1 MKHPAHLWFRH
12 VSLLCLCSLLNGLLG
27 CSGPRPILYP
37 NGHLKSV
44 GEEAAEKDIQDCRE
58 VAEKAGA
65 EEGSGAA
72 GRTAGS
78 AVIGAGAGA
87 AGGAVGGA
95 ISGSPGIGAAVG
107 AVSGFVWGLFSGLF
121 SWMFGSSTPNQ
132 AYVNVVNRCLSE
144 KGYEVSGWQ

>member
-1 MKHPAHLWFRH
+1 LRVARRLARLFRT
-12 VSLLCLCSLLNGLLG
+12 
-27 CSGPRPILYP
+27 GPKPILYP

-44 GEEAAEKDIQDCRE
+44 GQENADRDIQDCRE

-65 EEGSGAA
+65 EEGSGVVK
-72 GRTAGS
+72 RTAGS

-95 ISGSPGIGAAVG
+95 IAGDPGIGAAVG

-121 SWMFGSSTPNQ
+121 GWMFGSSTPNQ
-132 AYVNVVNRCLSE
+132 AYVNVVNRCLAE

>member
-1 MKHPAHLWFRH
+1 MTNAVHSQSRG
-12 VSLLCLCSLLNGLLG
+12 VSLLCVWLLLSGLPG
-27 CSGPRPILYP
+27 CSGPKPILYP

-44 GEEAAEKDIQDCRE
+44 GEEAAERDIEDCRE
-58 VAEKAGA
+58 VAEQAGA

-95 ISGSPGIGAAVG
+95 IAGDPGIGAAVG

-121 SWMFGSSTPNQ
+121 GWMFGSSAPNQ
-132 AYVNVVNRCLSE
+132 AYVNVVNRCLVE

>member
-1 MKHPAHLWFRH
+1 MKYPARPWIRH
-12 VSLLCLCSLLNGLLG
+12 VSLLCLCSVLNVLLG

-37 NGHLKSV
+37 NAHLQSA
-44 GEEAAEKDIQDCRE
+44 GEETAEKDIQDCRV

-65 EEGSGAA
+65 EEGTGAA

-95 ISGSPGIGAAVG
+95 ISGSPGMGALVGAA
-107 AVSGFVWGLFSGLF
+107 SGFVWGLFSGLF
-121 SWMFGSSTPNQ
+121 GWMFGSSAPNQ

>member
-1 MKHPAHLWFRH
+1 MKHPAHPWIRG
-12 VSLLCLCSLLNGLLG
+12 VSLLCLSTLLNGLLG

-44 GEEAAEKDIQDCRE
+44 GAEAAEQDIQDCRE

-65 EEGSGAA
+65 EEGTGAA

-95 ISGSPGIGAAVG
+95 IAGDPGIGAAVG

-121 SWMFGSSTPNQ
+121 GWMFGSSAPNQ
-132 AYVNVVNRCLSE
+132 AYVNVVNRCLAE

>member
-1 MKHPAHLWFRH
+1 MTHTTYPWSKA
-12 VSLLCLCSLLNGLLG
+12 VSVLCLCSILNGLLG

-37 NGHLKSV
+37 NAHLQSA
-44 GEEAAEKDIQDCRE
+44 GEETAEKDIQDCRV

-107 AVSGFVWGLFSGLF
+107 AVSGFVWGLLSGLF
-121 SWMFGSSTPNQ
+121 GWMFGSSAPNQ
-132 AYVNVVNRCLSE
+132 AYVNVVNRCLVE

>member
-1 MKHPAHLWFRH
+1 ML
-12 VSLLCLCSLLNGLLG
+12 SSLLG
-27 CSGPRPILYP
+27 CSGPKPILYP

-44 GEEAAEKDIQDCRE
+44 GEEAAERDVQDCRE

-65 EEGSGAA
+65 EEGSG
-72 GRTAGS
+72 

-95 ISGSPGIGAAVG
+95 ISGDPGIGALVG

-121 SWMFGSSTPNQ
+121 GWMFGSSRPNQ
-132 AYVNVVNRCLSE
+132 AYVNIVNRCLAE

>member
-1 MKHPAHLWFRH
+1 MNHPAHLWIRG
-12 VSLLCLCSLLNGLLG
+12 VSFLCLCSLLSSLLG
-27 CSGPRPILYP
+27 CSGPKPILYP

-44 GEEAAEKDIQDCRE
+44 GEEAAERDVQDCRE

-65 EEGSGAA
+65 EEGNGAA

-95 ISGSPGIGAAVG
+95 ISGDPGIGALVG

-132 AYVNVVNRCLSE
+132 AYVNIVNRCLAE

>member
-1 MKHPAHLWFRH
+1 MTHPPHPWTRG
-12 VSLLCLCSLLNGLLG
+12 VSVLCLCTSLGGLSG
-27 CSGPRPILYP
+27 CSGPKPVLYP
-37 NGHLKSV
+37 NGYLKLV
-44 GEEAAEKDIQDCRE
+44 GDEAAERDVQECRE

-65 EEGSGAA
+65 KKGTGAA
-72 GRTAGS
+72 GRVAGS
-78 AVIGAGAGA
+78 AVMGAGAGA

-95 ISGSPGIGAAVG
+95 ISGGAGIGAAVG

-121 SWMFGSSTPNQ
+121 AWMFGSSTPNQ

>member
-1 MKHPAHLWFRH
+1 MKIRSSAWPQG
-12 VSLLCLCSLLNGLLG
+12 VSLLCLCALLNGLPG
-27 CSGPRPILYP
+27 CSGPKPILYP
-37 NGHLKSV
+37 NAHVKSL
-44 GEEAAEKDIQDCRE
+44 GEEAVEQDIQDCRE

-87 AGGAVGGA
+87 ASGAVGGA
-95 ISGSPGIGAAVG
+95 IVGDPGIGALVG

-121 SWMFGSSTPNQ
+121 GWMFGSSTPNQ
-132 AYVNVVNRCLSE
+132 AYVNVVNRCLAE
-144 KGYEVSGWQ
+144 KGYEVSSWQ